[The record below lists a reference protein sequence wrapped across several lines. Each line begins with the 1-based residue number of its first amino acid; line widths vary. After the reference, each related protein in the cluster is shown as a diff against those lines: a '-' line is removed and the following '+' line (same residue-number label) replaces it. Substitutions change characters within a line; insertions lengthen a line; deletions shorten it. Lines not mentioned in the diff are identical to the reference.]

1 MVNAKIYAF
10 PMYGWYTPRDCKEM
24 QPSTFGNF
32 IFKIRGVLGGE
43 REECE
48 TQSKRVKL
56 VQLQFNLTDKEKH
69 KQSSLI

>member
-1 MVNAKIYAF
+1 
-10 PMYGWYTPRDCKEM
+10 MYGWYTPRDCKEM

-56 VQLQFNLTDKEKH
+56 VQLQFD
-69 KQSSLI
+69 LINKGKGVGVAGVGGGRHQARE